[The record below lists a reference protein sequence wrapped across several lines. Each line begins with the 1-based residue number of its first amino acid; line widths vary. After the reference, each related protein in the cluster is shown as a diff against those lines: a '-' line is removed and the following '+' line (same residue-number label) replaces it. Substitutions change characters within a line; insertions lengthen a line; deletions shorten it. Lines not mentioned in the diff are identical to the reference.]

1 MTLSGV
7 FLTGSAPGWVLLAA
21 GAPAAVAALQAQAA
35 PTLASALALSLVA
48 PLDPQQPD
56 HALAALAL
64 PAGAKGSAAAL
75 APLPRDPGHPLDD
88 GRHWAEALGAWRQ
101 PALLVIPAAQLASGL
116 PSAATALLRQWQVP
130 LVGLLQ
136 WGGTWQAEARRRDG
150 LPWLGHLPELRPA
163 QTDAEPGRDDGG
175 GGDDGGSQLAA
186 AVALRWRQLDRG

>member
-7 FLTGSAPGWVLLAA
+7 FLTGSAPAWVLLAA

-64 PAGAKGSAAAL
+64 LAGAKGSAAAL

-101 PALLVIPAAQLASGL
+101 PTLVLVTDDQLESGVPAAIC
-116 PSAATALLRQWQVP
+116 ALLRQWQVP
-130 LVGLLQ
+130 CLGLVH
-136 WGGTWQAEARRRDG
+136 WGGDWSASGHRRDG
-150 LPWLGHLPELRPA
+150 LPWLGGLA
-163 QTDAEPGRDDGG
+163 A
-175 GGDDGGSQLAA
+175 GGDADGALALRAA
-186 AVALRWRQLDRG
+186 ARASWSSLQAGLAGQGAGIRAS